1 MILFEAFYE
10 AALEKSNGIQGQ
22 AQIYSRGRNRWGVFH
37 EAAYLNEEPPLTF
50 PDDFQAHDLEIQ
62 ISGLSLSFIKL
73 LSLDNTNG

>member
-1 MILFEAFYE
+1 MRQRW
-10 AALEKSNGIQGQ
+10 KSQMGSKDRHRFTPVG
-22 AQIYSRGRNRWGVFH
+22 GTDGVFFH

-62 ISGLSLSFIKL
+62 ISCLSLSFIKL